1 MKMSYTKLMQKV
13 EDGDA
18 EITAWAMDDGPAAAQ
33 VTFFK
38 SDGTSQR
45 KQVEVTGMPKTDSEN

>member
-1 MKMSYTKLMQKV
+1 MTRKMSYTKLMKLV
-13 EDGDA
+13 DDGDA

-38 SDGTSQR
+38 SNGTSKR
-45 KQVEVTGMPKTDSEN
+45 ETVEVTGMLKSS